1 MARCKQVARKS
12 TGGKAPRAHLVTR
25 AARAVA
31 ARQVG
36 GGKNLSAK
44 VAARSM
50 AGVKKP
56 HRYRPGTV
64 ALREIR
70 KMQKT
75 TDLCIK
81 KAPYQ
86 RLIKE
91 IAQDFMTGAKMQGA
105 AVAALQEATEY
116 HQVDVFEDSNLCA
129 IHANRVTVMTR
140 DLKLALRI
148 RGERA

>member
-1 MARCKQVARKS
+1 M
-12 TGGKAPRAHLVTR
+12 AHLATR
-25 AARAVA
+25 ASRAVA
-31 ARQVG
+31 ARQVR

-56 HRYRPGTV
+56 HCYRPGTV

-81 KAPYQ
+81 KAPFH
-86 RLIKE
+86 RLVKDITN
-91 IAQDFMTGAKMQGA
+91 DFMIDGKMQGA
-105 AVAALQEATEY
+105 AVAALQEASKY
-116 HQVDVFEDSNLCA
+116 HQV
-129 IHANRVTVMTR
+129 
-140 DLKLALRI
+140 
-148 RGERA
+148 